1 MFIPIENKDIPI
13 VVIDNFLP
21 ESYLN
26 EVFSNIID
34 LKDFFSKSHWTS
46 GVQENIN
53 PNCTGEDLWL
63 PFSELEDEKNS
74 KIGTPLA
81 GIFKYFLHEGL
92 TDFLSNCKD
101 PDLSCWGKHQ
111 YNFLYHII
119 NYKNGGYY
127 NWHLDSKVEGMS
139 WSGYEVSKKT
149 TFTFALTLI
158 KDESLLSGG
167 NQLFMKEGKIV
178 EVPSKNNQLIIFPSN
193 IYHSLCEIKADENL
207 PWEARRFNIQAWF
220 CHL

>member
-46 GVQENIN
+46 GIGEDIN

-63 PFSELEDEKNS
+63 PFSQEEDEKNA

-81 GIFKYFLHEGL
+81 GIFK
-92 TDFLSNCKD
+92 
-101 PDLSCWGKHQ
+101 
-111 YNFLYHII
+111 
-119 NYKNGGYY
+119 
-127 NWHLDSKVEGMS
+127 
-139 WSGYEVSKKT
+139 
-149 TFTFALTLI
+149 
-158 KDESLLSGG
+158 
-167 NQLFMKEGKIV
+167 
-178 EVPSKNNQLIIFPSN
+178 
-193 IYHSLCEIKADENL
+193 
-207 PWEARRFNIQAWF
+207 
-220 CHL
+220 